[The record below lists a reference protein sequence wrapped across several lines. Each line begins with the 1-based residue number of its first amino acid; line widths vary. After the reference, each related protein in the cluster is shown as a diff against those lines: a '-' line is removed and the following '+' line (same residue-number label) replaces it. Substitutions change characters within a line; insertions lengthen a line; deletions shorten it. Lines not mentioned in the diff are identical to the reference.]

1 MFVCLKSVFAFD
13 LFQSIDL
20 FLFHRISDFVAIESC
35 SQMFSPQKFLK
46 SLLIFGFCNKQWI
59 NFSFFSSFSCM
70 FLWITELCA
79 FSFPNF
85 TIMTLWYTQQ
95 YHFFPFNFCSF
106 IKFFFFFL
114 FLLRIK
120 IFSFTIISLMFN
132 FYTFLVFLYILLIFI
147 WMEKTRMK

>member
-1 MFVCLKSVFAFD
+1 MN
-13 LFQSIDL
+13 L

-35 SQMFSPQKFLK
+35 SQMLRPLK
-46 SLLIFGFCNKQWI
+46 ILKILLIFGFCNNQWI
-59 NFSFFSSFSCM
+59 NFPFFSSFSCM
-70 FLWITELCA
+70 FYESQSYVLWVFPILRLWLFDTLNNIISSLSIFA
-79 FSFPNF
+79 LSSNFFS
-85 TIMTLWYTQQ
+85 
-95 YHFFPFNFCSF
+95 PF
-106 IKFFFFFL
+106 